1 MFFILSKALL
11 FLLSPFFWL
20 VAFTIGA
27 FLLRKERLKRIS
39 KWLAVAFFVVFTNS
53 FILLLCYSAWEVG
66 GTPIKNVK
74 HYDVGIVLTGMAE
87 YNNDLQVL
95 SIRRGG
101 DRIWQAI
108 TLYHE
113 GKIKKILI
121 SGDHGYVTD
130 RGLHEA
136 QQFKDVLV
144 KWGIPKEDIL
154 IENISKNTHENAVE
168 SKKVLDKEYKGKVRV
183 LLITSGSH
191 MRRAHACFVHEGID
205 CDTFSTDMYTGEN
218 QVYYW
223 DQYLIPNVDNFSE
236 WNKLIKE
243 WVGYIM
249 YGISGYL

>member
-20 VAFTIGA
+20 VVFTIGA
-27 FLLRKERLKRIS
+27 FALRSARLKRIS
-39 KWLAVAFFVVFTNS
+39 KWLAISFFLIFSNS
-53 FILLLCYSAWEVG
+53 FILLEFYAAWEVE
-66 GTPIKNVK
+66 GTPIKKVK
-74 HYDVGIVLTGMAE
+74 NYDVGIVLTGMAE
-87 YNNDLQVL
+87 YNNDLKVL

-101 DRIWQAI
+101 DRIWQAL
-108 TLYHE
+108 TLYHS

-144 KWGIPKEDIL
+144 KWGIPETDIL
-154 IENISKNTHENAVE
+154 TENISKNTHENAVE
-168 SKKVLDKEYKGKVRV
+168 SKKVLKKEFAKDVRV

-191 MRRAHACFVHEGID
+191 MRRSRACFAHEGIV
-205 CDTFSTDMYTGEN
+205 CDTYSTDMYTGKH
-218 QVYYW
+218 QTFYW

-249 YGISGYL
+249 YAISGYL